1 MDRPR
6 RYHLFSVSYLEQGA
20 RAMTTAAMNVTTL
33 GIDLG
38 KNVFHVIGMNA
49 RGTIVLRE
57 RLSRAKLPKRLANT
71 RLV

>member
-57 RLSRAKLPKRLANT
+57 RSEASEI
-71 RLV
+71 VCHV